1 MKIVL
6 LRTIFRGFEADLEY
20 IFVQP
25 PQKITPLKIIS
36 ALPPWINLNTPLL
49 PPPPTKMSQLLPE
62 IVSIIQEKSQLP

>member
-25 PQKITPLKIIS
+25 PQKLTPLKIIS
-36 ALPPWINLNTPLL
+36 A
-49 PPPPTKMSQLLPE
+49 PPPG
-62 IVSIIQEKSQLP
+62 

>member
-20 IFVQP
+20 IFVQT

-36 ALPPWINLNTPLL
+36 APPG
-49 PPPPTKMSQLLPE
+49 
-62 IVSIIQEKSQLP
+62 